1 MRTEIE
7 IVDGEDI
14 GYDEDKQ
21 YVISC
26 QYDDDDNLIVM
37 EVIDEINNN

>member
-14 GYDEDKQ
+14 GYDEDNK
-21 YVISC
+21 YIISC

-37 EVIDEINNN
+37 EVIDEINDN